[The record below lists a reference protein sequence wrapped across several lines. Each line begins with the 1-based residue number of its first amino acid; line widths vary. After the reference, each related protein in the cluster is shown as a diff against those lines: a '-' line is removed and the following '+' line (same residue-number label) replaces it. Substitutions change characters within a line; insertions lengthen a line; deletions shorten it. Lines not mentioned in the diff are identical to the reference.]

1 MSKDEKAIFTNMCM
15 VYDDRADGTRNILVQ
30 NRLKKDWPGIAFPG
44 GHVEYKESFS
54 QSVIREVK
62 EETGLDIE
70 NPILCGIKQFQT
82 KDDARYVVIFFK
94 TNQFNGILTSSGEGE
109 VFWINRD
116 NLNEYKL
123 SNDFEEMLNIFE
135 SETLSEL
142 YYYKDDGILKKNIF

>member
-30 NRLKKDWPGIAFPG
+30 NRLKEDWPGLAFPG
-44 GHVEYKESFS
+44 GHVEYTESFS

-94 TNQFNGILTSSGEGE
+94 TNQFKGTLTSSDEGE
-109 VFWINRD
+109 VFWINRKD
-116 NLNEYKL
+116 LNKYKL

-135 SETLSEL
+135 SENLSEF
-142 YYYKDDGILKKNIF
+142 YYYKDDGIWKKNIF